1 MVWIYGGA
9 FFQGSIADPRYNMS
23 YIVKESVEAGHPVM
37 TVAVNYRLAGF
48 GFLFSQEV
56 MNSRNTNLGLRDQR
70 IALQWIQK
78 NIKAFGGDPN
88 RVTIWG
94 ESAGAYSI
102 GDHLVSY
109 GGASSG
115 LFHQAILESGNA
127 VGPPLNDTRWY
138 QPKYNRIISATGCAD
153 ASDTLECLR
162 SVPYNAIY
170 KVPEMGN
177 EWYPIAD
184 GDMIRE
190 WPSAA
195 IREGRFQKMPLLLGQ
210 NTDEGTSFAA
220 LGQNTDED
228 IVRMLQCSTRWTFT
242 PHQAK
247 TLISLYSTDP
257 TVGCPYGT
265 GNRTF
270 EELGKQYK
278 RYASMVGDMMMDG
291 PRRFLASEMAKY
303 EKNVYSYRFD
313 AWSKNDTDRI
323 GVGHFQEVAYV
334 MENPQ
339 FLGTDKQTLSLSKQM
354 ARMWTSFAATGNPGG
369 GWERYDRSN
378 PKNLVLRLDK
388 SYMEEDNYRKKAIEW
403 IMGLLR

>member
-1 MVWIYGGA
+1 
-9 FFQGSIADPRYNMS
+9 
-23 YIVKESVEAGHPVM
+23 
-37 TVAVNYRLAGF
+37 
-48 GFLFSQEV
+48 
-56 MNSRNTNLGLRDQR
+56 
-70 IALQWIQK
+70 
-78 NIKAFGGDPN
+78 
-88 RVTIWG
+88 
-94 ESAGAYSI
+94 
-102 GDHLVSY
+102 
-109 GGASSG
+109 
-115 LFHQAILESGNA
+115 
-127 VGPPLNDTRWY
+127 
-138 QPKYNRIISATGCAD
+138 
-153 ASDTLECLR
+153 
-162 SVPYNAIY
+162 
-170 KVPEMGN
+170 MGN

-247 TLISLYSTDP
+247 TLLSLYSTDP

-265 GNRTF
+265 GNLTF

-313 AWSKNDTDRI
+313 AWSKNDTGRV

-339 FLGTDKQTLSLSKQM
+339 FLGTDKQTLGLSKQM
-354 ARMWTSFAATGNPGG
+354 ARMWTSFAATGNPGS

-388 SYMEEDNYRKKAIEW
+388 SYMEEDTYRKKAIEW